1 MKKVIRITFEGKTY
15 DVEVEVL
22 GNAAPAAVAPVAPV
36 APVAAAPVA
45 AAPIAAPAAAAPAPA
60 PAAAPAGEGTPVPSP
75 MMGIVFKLKVKVG
88 DKVTKNQEVAVLEAM
103 KMENSIVCPCDG
115 TVTSIAVK
123 EQDSV
128 TEGQVLMTIA

>member
-45 AAPIAAPAAAAPAPA
+45 AAPIAAPAAAAPA

>member
-1 MKKVIRITFEGKTY
+1 MKNLIVTVNGVAYNVT
-15 DVEVEVL
+15 VEE
-22 GNAAPAAVAPVAPV
+22 NANG
-36 APVAAAPVA
+36 AAAPVA
-45 AAPIAAPAAAAPAPA
+45 AAPIAAPA
-60 PAAAPAGEGTPVPSP
+60 GEGTPIPSP

>member
-22 GNAAPAAVAPVAPV
+22 GNAAPATVAQAAPVSV
-36 APVAAAPVA
+36 AAPVA
-45 AAPIAAPAAAAPAPA
+45 AAPAPQPAAPAA
-60 PAAAPAGEGTPVPSP
+60 PAGGTPVPSP

-88 DKVTKNQEVAVLEAM
+88 DKVKMNQEVAVLEAM

-115 TVTSIAVK
+115 TVASIEVK

-128 TEGQVLMTIA
+128 SEGQVLMTIA

>member
-1 MKKVIRITFEGKTY
+1 
-15 DVEVEVL
+15 
-22 GNAAPAAVAPVAPV
+22 
-36 APVAAAPVA
+36 
-45 AAPIAAPAAAAPAPA
+45 
-60 PAAAPAGEGTPVPSP
+60 

-103 KMENSIVCPCDG
+103 KMENSIVSPCDG

>member
-1 MKKVIRITFEGKTY
+1 MKKTIRISFEGKSY

-22 GNAAPAAVAPVAPV
+22 DGNQATKISAPVSVAPASV
-36 APVAAAPVA
+36 AAPVA
-45 AAPIAAPAAAAPAPA
+45 A
-60 PAAAPAGEGTPVPSP
+60 PAAAPAGGTPVPSP

-88 DKVTKNQEVAVLEAM
+88 DAVKKNQEIAVLEAM

-115 TVTSIAVK
+115 TVASIDVK

-128 TEGQVLMTIA
+128 SEGQILMTIA

>member
-22 GNAAPAAVAPVAPV
+22 GNAAPAAVAPVA
-36 APVAAAPVA
+36 AAPVA
-45 AAPIAAPAAAAPAPA
+45 AAPIAAPAAAAPA
-60 PAAAPAGEGTPVPSP
+60 GEGTPIPSP

>member
-22 GNAAPAAVAPVAPV
+22 GNAAPATVAQAAPVSV
-36 APVAAAPVA
+36 AAPVA
-45 AAPIAAPAAAAPAPA
+45 AAPAVQP
-60 PAAAPAGEGTPVPSP
+60 AAPAGGTPVPSP

-88 DKVTKNQEVAVLEAM
+88 DKVKMNQEVAVLEAM

-115 TVTSIAVK
+115 TVASIEVK

-128 TEGQVLMTIA
+128 SEGQVLMTIA

>member
-1 MKKVIRITFEGKTY
+1 MKKTLRISFEGKSY

-22 GNAAPAAVAPVAPV
+22 DNNQVAPVAVAPAAA

-45 AAPIAAPAAAAPAPA
+45 AAAPAPAPA
-60 PAAAPAGEGTPVPSP
+60 PAAPAAAGTPVPSP

-88 DKVTKNQEVAVLEAM
+88 DKVTKNQEIAVLEAM
-103 KMENSIVCPCDG
+103 KMENSIISPCDG
-115 TVTSIAVK
+115 TVASNDVK

-128 TEGQVLMTIA
+128 SEGQVLMTIA

>member
-1 MKKVIRITFEGKTY
+1 MKKTLRISFEGKSY

-22 GNAAPAAVAPVAPV
+22 DNNQVAPVAV

-45 AAPIAAPAAAAPAPA
+45 SAPAPVAA
-60 PAAAPAGEGTPVPSP
+60 PAAAPAAPAGGTPVPSP

-103 KMENSIVCPCDG
+103 KMENSIISPCDG
-115 TVTSIAVK
+115 TVASIAVK
-123 EQDSV
+123 EQESV
-128 TEGQVLMTIA
+128 SEGQVLMTIA